1 MTDFTDLDLTKPVDE
16 MEADEARETL
26 AEFMDSHR
34 DNREA
39 YDELQTEFSQRED
52 ELTDEVEELEG
63 RVAEFTE
70 EKAERAAEHVK
81 MPADL
86 LAARFSIDELEQI
99 IEEGEEFSEGPED
112 EPDDEGPELT
122 SFTEKKQK
130 GRLEDEDR
138 SAQFRD
144 HAKTLLSSQGMH
156 IQEDN

>member
-1 MTDFTDLDLTKPVDE
+1 MTQFTDLDLTKPVDE

-26 AEFMDSHR
+26 AEFMESHR
-34 DNREA
+34 ENREA
-39 YDELQTEFSQRED
+39 YDSLQTEFSERED

-99 IEEGEEFSEGPED
+99 IEEGEEFSEEPD
-112 EPDDEGPELT
+112 EPEEEESEMLT
-122 SFTEKKQK
+122 SFNDKPQK
-130 GRLEDEDR
+130 GRLEDDDR
-138 SAQFRD
+138 SAKFRD
-144 HAKTLLSSQGMH
+144 HAKTMLSSQGFH
-156 IQEDN
+156 VEDN